1 MKPLLLL
8 LSFVMAASA
17 AGQTLYTGAMPSGR
31 GFGGVSAV
39 GDGELFVGS
48 APVGWPEGEELP
60 GSVYRYTKDA
70 AGQWVEAGEFRA
82 PDGRIGDVFGR
93 SVLVQGSTLV
103 IGAPGLGAAYVYEKD
118 AAGTWNA
125 AGVIKP
131 STLAENA
138 LFAGANERAANRT
151 SALAMANGRLYITSF
166 DAEAFSGAVHV
177 FTKTNGAWVEETIL
191 TPAEVLPGDA
201 FGYALAAEGDRL
213 VVGAWRAGDGRGDVY
228 VYTAGSWEYGK
239 IAAAQEKGAFGYDV
253 ALHGE
258 HVLVGAPGEAGG
270 AVRVFEGDGAA
281 WTEAALLKAPATEQ
295 AEGLGSQGGF
305 GGRVVVSGDALVV
318 GSRGGGPV
326 HVMSAGDWQPAGVLA
341 AVDERSGEGFG
352 LGVGFSG
359 DVAVVGSPRA
369 DYEEGVAT
377 VFEKESAGWRPASM
391 LATTLARMESIT
403 DGQIDCKDGGA
414 SLFSCDKV
422 DLLSMLSVKD
432 ISTDRGVKLNDVWG
446 WTDPETEKEYVIQGR
461 TDGTAFV
468 DISNPHRPVYIGEL
482 LRTEGSPGS
491 TWRDIKVYKD
501 HAYIV
506 ADGAGAH
513 GVQIF
518 DLRQLRDVPPAD
530 MPVQFE
536 MTAHYTGV
544 HSTHNIAI
552 NEETGFAYAVGNRAG
567 GETCG
572 GQLHMINIQDPTKPT
587 FAGCF
592 TQPEAGG
599 THDSQCVVYRGPDT
613 KFSGREVCFNSNGS
627 SFIIADVTDKQNP
640 VTLAQVD
647 YPDLAYTHQGWLTED
662 HRHFYMNDE
671 LDEMYGYVDSTRTLI
686 WDVKELEDPLLVREF
701 SLASRASDHNL
712 YIRGN
717 LLYESNY
724 LGGLRIL
731 DITDPLNPVETAHFD
746 TVPYGPD
753 MPGFGGSWSNYPYFK
768 SGVIAV
774 SSGAEGLFL
783 VKKQDADI

>member
-1 MKPLLLL
+1 
-8 LSFVMAASA
+8 
-17 AGQTLYTGAMPSGR
+17 
-31 GFGGVSAV
+31 
-39 GDGELFVGS
+39 
-48 APVGWPEGEELP
+48 
-60 GSVYRYTKDA
+60 
-70 AGQWVEAGEFRA
+70 
-82 PDGRIGDVFGR
+82 
-93 SVLVQGSTLV
+93 
-103 IGAPGLGAAYVYEKD
+103 
-118 AAGTWNA
+118 
-125 AGVIKP
+125 
-131 STLAENA
+131 
-138 LFAGANERAANRT
+138 
-151 SALAMANGRLYITSF
+151 
-166 DAEAFSGAVHV
+166 
-177 FTKTNGAWVEETIL
+177 
-191 TPAEVLPGDA
+191 
-201 FGYALAAEGDRL
+201 
-213 VVGAWRAGDGRGDVY
+213 
-228 VYTAGSWEYGK
+228 
-239 IAAAQEKGAFGYDV
+239 
-253 ALHGE
+253 
-258 HVLVGAPGEAGG
+258 
-270 AVRVFEGDGAA
+270 
-281 WTEAALLKAPATEQ
+281 
-295 AEGLGSQGGF
+295 
-305 GGRVVVSGDALVV
+305 
-318 GSRGGGPV
+318 
-326 HVMSAGDWQPAGVLA
+326 
-341 AVDERSGEGFG
+341 
-352 LGVGFSG
+352 
-359 DVAVVGSPRA
+359 
-369 DYEEGVAT
+369 
-377 VFEKESAGWRPASM
+377 
-391 LATTLARMESIT
+391 MESIT